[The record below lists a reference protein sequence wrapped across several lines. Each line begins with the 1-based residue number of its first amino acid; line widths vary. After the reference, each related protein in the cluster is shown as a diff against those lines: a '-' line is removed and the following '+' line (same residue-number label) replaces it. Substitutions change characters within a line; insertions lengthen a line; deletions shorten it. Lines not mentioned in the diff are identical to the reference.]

1 MADEHTPAVRG
12 ARFSGGPAR
21 SFLSSLAADARLF
34 DADIAVDEAHVVM
47 LAETEIIAAE
57 TAGAIL
63 TALAD
68 VAEAG
73 HGALPDGEDV
83 HEAIE
88 TAVIEAVGPDGG
100 RMHTARSRNDEVATC
115 LRMATREALL
125 QTHAAAI
132 DLGAALVGLAA
143 AHTETVMP
151 GYTHL
156 QPAQPTTLAHWAL
169 SYAQALERDRARLL
183 DAYGRTNRSPLGA
196 AAFAGT
202 PFPIDRARTAALL
215 GFDGVCANS
224 MDAVSTRDFMLE
236 AVSAMGQTVATAA
249 GIATDLIGAAGRGH
263 ITIADAYAST
273 SSIMPQKVNP
283 DSLELVRA
291 AAGSIQGAQT
301 AIAAI
306 ITGLPR
312 AYNRDLQTA
321 TTHLWTAV
329 DATEAVDVAAG
340 AVATVRVDTAAM
352 AAAADAGFSTATG
365 VADTLAMA
373 GIPFREAHHIVAEV
387 AAATDAPDV
396 ATIMDAV
403 DSAAPTHAAAVDEA
417 AIAAALDPQASVA
430 ARASQGGPAAAE
442 TEPALEAAEAAL
454 GDARSAAAT
463 HADAI
468 AAAAAE
474 RAAAVASLTTAGE
487 T

>member
-1 MADEHTPAVRG
+1 
-12 ARFSGGPAR
+12 
-21 SFLSSLAADARLF
+21 
-34 DADIAVDEAHVVM
+34 
-47 LAETEIIAAE
+47 
-57 TAGAIL
+57 
-63 TALAD
+63 
-68 VAEAG
+68 
-73 HGALPDGEDV
+73 
-83 HEAIE
+83 
-88 TAVIEAVGPDGG
+88 
-100 RMHTARSRNDEVATC
+100 
-115 LRMATREALL
+115 
-125 QTHAAAI
+125 
-132 DLGAALVGLAA
+132 
-143 AHTETVMP
+143 
-151 GYTHL
+151 
-156 QPAQPTTLAHWAL
+156 
-169 SYAQALERDRARLL
+169 
-183 DAYGRTNRSPLGA
+183 
-196 AAFAGT
+196 
-202 PFPIDRARTAALL
+202 
-215 GFDGVCANS
+215 
-224 MDAVSTRDFMLE
+224 
-236 AVSAMGQTVATAA
+236 
-249 GIATDLIGAAGRGH
+249 
-263 ITIADAYAST
+263 
-273 SSIMPQKVNP
+273 MPQKVNP

-306 ITGLPR
+306 VTGLPR
-312 AYNRDLQTA
+312 AYNRDLQAA
-321 TTHLWTAV
+321 TPHLWTAV

-454 GDARSAAAT
+454 GDARSAAAA